1 MTLELVETAALIRE
15 LLGRCDH
22 GVVALM
28 RLGDTGPGRQSIERL
43 WKGNPHT
50 AAGLCL
56 DLQQTILLRSKAD
69 EVEIQGD
76 MSGGA

>member
-50 AAGLCL
+50 CSGLCN
-56 DLQQTILLRSKAD
+56 DLSARILERSRA
-69 EVEIQGD
+69 EETVPGD
-76 MSGGA
+76 SGGA